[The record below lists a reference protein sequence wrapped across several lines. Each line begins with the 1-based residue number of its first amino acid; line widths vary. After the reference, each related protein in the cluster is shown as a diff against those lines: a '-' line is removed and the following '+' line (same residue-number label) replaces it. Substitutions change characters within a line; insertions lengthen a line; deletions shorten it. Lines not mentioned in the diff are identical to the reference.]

1 MEAEGVMTAAA
12 TQVPVDPRL
21 EALHMA
27 LALESC
33 ADHTSEVQGNTTAN
47 GKGFF
52 FCILPSESDRQPKK
66 LDANIYVSDHL
77 PNVGQARGRH

>member
-33 ADHTSEVQGNTTAN
+33 ADHTSEVQGNTTTN

-52 FCILPSESDRQPKK
+52 V
-66 LDANIYVSDHL
+66 LDASSL
-77 PNVGQARGRH
+77 RRAPFGERH